1 MCLEERILLLRT
13 GLYILP
19 ALIFS
24 VSVLALVVEEFV
36 RDSITNVFNARM
48 CNIFNEKGQVIKY
61 KGQLVKGD
69 EVRYGYSP
77 YDYTV
82 FVFSI
87 KGSKGIAIRNANT
100 YSLKYIE
107 GTGWMAYTG
116 KKIWW
121 ILNNVFRVI

>member
-1 MCLEERILLLRT
+1 
-13 GLYILP
+13 
-19 ALIFS
+19 
-24 VSVLALVVEEFV
+24 
-36 RDSITNVFNARM
+36 
-48 CNIFNEKGQVIKY
+48 
-61 KGQLVKGD
+61 
-69 EVRYGYSP
+69 
-77 YDYTV
+77 V